1 MFGDRKPVLVSIVG
15 PTAVGKTAL
24 SLALAEYFKSEIILA
39 DSRQMYQRLNIGTA
53 KPSKEEL
60 SKAPHHLVDWLAPE
74 EEIDAEK
81 FRERAESIIR
91 DRFQKHD
98 ILIVVG
104 GSTLYMQALW
114 FGLNEMPEIPEHI
127 RATLNTEFQT
137 TGLAPLLD
145 ELQQVDPITWDQ
157 IDRHNH
163 ARVIRALEVYRAT
176 GTPISTFR
184 QQEIETNHDWTHLKI
199 ALEDDRAA
207 LYERIDRRVDL
218 MLEAGLE
225 VEIQELLNNGL
236 DPGAQSLRSIGY
248 QEWVAH
254 FQGEYDREEAI
265 RLHKRNSRRYA
276 KRQLTWYRRYDDVQ
290 WFQAGE
296 VEQVISWVESQ
307 IASLHGKP

>member
-1 MFGDRKPVLVSIVG
+1 MFGKRKPVLVSIVG
-15 PTAVGKTAL
+15 PTGVGKTSL
-24 SLALAEYFKSEIILA
+24 SLALARHFETEIIIA
-39 DSRQMYQRLNIGTA
+39 DSRQMYQKLDIGTA
-53 KPSKEEL
+53 KPSEEEL
-60 SKAPHHLVDWLAPE
+60 AAAPHHLVDWLSPE

-81 FRERAESIIR
+81 FREKAESIIR
-91 DRFQKHD
+91 DRFEDHD
-98 ILIVVG
+98 MLIVVG

-114 FGLNEMPEIPEHI
+114 FGLNEMPAIPEEI
-127 RATLNTEFQT
+127 RTNLNEAFAAN
-137 TGLAPLLD
+137 GLEPLLD
-145 ELQQVDPITWDQ
+145 ELHKVDPLTWDQ
-157 IDRHNH
+157 IDRQNH

-207 LYERIDRRVDL
+207 LYERIDRRVEL

-225 VEIQELLNNGL
+225 EEIRGLLNDGL
-236 DPGAQSLRSIGY
+236 KPESQSLRSIGY

-276 KRQLTWYRRYDDVQ
+276 KRQLTWYRRYEDVQ

-296 VEQVISWVESQ
+296 TESVISWLETQLATS
-307 IASLHGKP
+307 P

>member
-1 MFGDRKPVLVSIVG
+1 MFGVHKPVLISIVG
-15 PTAVGKTAL
+15 PTAVGKTSL
-24 SLALAEYFKSEIILA
+24 SLALARHFETEIIIA
-39 DSRQMYQRLNIGTA
+39 DSRQMYQDLNIGTA

-60 SKAPHHLVDWLAPE
+60 SMAPHHLVDWLSPE
-74 EEIDAEK
+74 EELDAER
-81 FRERAESIIR
+81 FRQKAEEIIR
-91 DRFQKHD
+91 DRFRDHD
-98 ILIVVG
+98 ILVVVG

-114 FGLNEMPEIPEHI
+114 LGLNEMPSIPEDI
-127 RATLNTEFQT
+127 RATLNNEFQT
-137 TGLAPLLD
+137 SGLAPLLD
-145 ELQQVDPITWDQ
+145 ELQQVDPLTWNQ

-184 QQEIETNHDWTHLKI
+184 QQEIETNHNWTHLKI

-225 VEIQELLNNGL
+225 AEIRELLNDGL
-236 DPGAQSLRSIGY
+236 DPKAQSLRSIGY
-248 QEWVAH
+248 REWVAH

-276 KRQLTWYRRYDDVQ
+276 KRQLTWYRRYEDVQ

-296 VEQVISWVESQ
+296 TDRVVSWLETQ
-307 IASLHGKP
+307 LGAPHGKP